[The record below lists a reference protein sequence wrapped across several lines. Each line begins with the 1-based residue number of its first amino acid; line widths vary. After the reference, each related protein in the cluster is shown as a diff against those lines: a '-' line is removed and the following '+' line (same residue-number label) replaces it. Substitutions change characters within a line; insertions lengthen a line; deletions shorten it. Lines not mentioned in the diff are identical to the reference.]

1 MRQGQAV
8 RGQRLSGDPSSFPHN
23 TLHVDTARAQK
34 VMLFY
39 GLSSLKELWA
49 AQNIEKN
56 LGVLHHLLYNLT
68 LFLFSKITFRS
79 F

>member
-8 RGQRLSGDPSSFPHN
+8 RGQWLSGDPSLFLHN
-23 TLHVDTARAQK
+23 TLHVNTARAK
-34 VMLFY
+34 RIMLFY

-49 AQNIEKN
+49 AQDIEKN